1 MIELAIQSNELQT
14 MNQMVTKS
22 MTENN
27 QNNADDIDICTD
39 YSHFNVDHNF

>member
-27 QNNADDIDICTD
+27 QNNADDIDIGTD